1 MNEEARGGDSDVL
14 DAYSKAVS
22 DAAERVG
29 PSVVKVGVLSA
40 ARQGRA
46 LAREPRE
53 RGAGSGFFF
62 TPDGFLL
69 TNSHVVH
76 GADRIEVTAA
86 DGQTLPGYLVGDDP
100 HTDLAVV
107 RVHGAGARSAPL
119 ASSRGLRVG
128 QIAVAIGNP
137 YGFAWSVTAGVV
149 SALGR
154 TLRTGTGRLV
164 DDVIQTDAALN
175 PGNSGGPLV
184 NARGEVIGVNTAM
197 ILPAQG
203 ICFAIA
209 IDTATWVATAL
220 LHEGRVRRAYLGLA
234 GQTVPI
240 VKRLTVHHALPNESG
255 VLLTATEK
263 GSPADRAGL
272 RDGDI
277 LIAFADQPVASI
289 DDLHRLLAADRVGKS
304 LSVEVLRGTARIKA
318 TVRPSDGVARAA

>member
-1 MNEEARGGDSDVL
+1 MNEEARDGDSGLL
-14 DAYSKAVS
+14 DGYSKAVAG
-22 DAAERVG
+22 AAERVG
-29 PSVVKVGVLSA
+29 PSVVKVGVVA
-40 ARQGRA
+40 PKARPGRSPG
-46 LAREPRE
+46 RET
-53 RGAGSGFFF
+53 GAGSGFFF

-76 GADRIEVTAA
+76 GADRIEVIAA
-86 DGQTLPGYLVGDDP
+86 QGQTLRGYLVGDDP

-107 RVHGAGARSAPL
+107 RVHGAEAQSAPL
-119 ASSRGLRVG
+119 GSSRGLRVG

-154 TLRTGTGRLV
+154 TLRTSTGRLV
-164 DDVIQTDAALN
+164 DNVIQTDASLN
-175 PGNSGGPLV
+175 PGNSGGPLA

-209 IDTATWVATAL
+209 MDTAVWVATAL

-234 GQTVPI
+234 GQTVPL

-255 VLLTATEK
+255 VLVTTTEK

-277 LIAFADQPVASI
+277 VIAFADEPVTSV

-304 LSVEVLRGTARIKA
+304 LPVEVLRGTARIKA
-318 TVRPSDGVARAA
+318 SVRPSDGVVRAA